1 MSLSNDYSYVSSSD
15 NTYIDGLYM
24 DFRRNPESVDTSWR
38 QFFKG
43 VEFAQAQAPS
53 SVVTSP
59 TAGVNLIKEFKVF
72 RLIDAY
78 RTRGHL
84 ISTTN
89 PIRERKNRY
98 PHLDLEDFSLTNAD
112 PSKALARSHGRPF
125 FFNSSCTSLAVKS
138 IPKVTSL

>member
-15 NTYIDGLYM
+15 NTYIDGLYT
-24 DFRRNPESVDTSWR
+24 DYRRNPESVDTSWR

-43 VEFAQAQAPS
+43 VEFAQAQAPASAVS
-53 SVVTSP
+53 SPS
-59 TAGVNLIKEFKVF
+59 AGVNFIKEFKVF

-112 PSKALARSHGRPF
+112 QL
-125 FFNSSCTSLAVKS
+125 
-138 IPKVTSL
+138 VTENLSFQKCY